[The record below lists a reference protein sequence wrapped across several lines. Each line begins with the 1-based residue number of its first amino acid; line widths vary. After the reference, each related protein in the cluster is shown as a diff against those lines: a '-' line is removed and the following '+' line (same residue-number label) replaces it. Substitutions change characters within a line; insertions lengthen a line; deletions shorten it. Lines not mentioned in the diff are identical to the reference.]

1 MKGFKKFYRTGI
13 ESMRSRSI
21 AAALHTLKGPSFWVW
36 LTSAGLHLL
45 VLLQWP
51 HWHASA
57 AATPQMAVPVGAVNL
72 SVHTPQSPKSMAPPV
87 LQNSTHGLG
96 ERSFTQADNLA
107 AQPSALPSPPTT
119 ETSQPAKAKLDPSEA
134 LPQPIAATHDASD
147 VLLAQSPQA
156 FGGGSATAT
165 SAANT
170 LGSYRAP
177 SGARLRYE
185 LQGIAK
191 GFGYSAKAEL
201 LWQPDAGQYDA
212 RLEVSHFLLGSRVQ
226 TSQGQLTAEG
236 LLPRRFGDKVRSE
249 QAAHFQR
256 DKGLITYSAN
266 TPDAE
271 LLAGTQDRLSVFIQ
285 ISGLLAAEPQRWG
298 PGAVMSFNTTGT
310 RDTEVWSF
318 QLSGIEP
325 LKMPIGN
332 LDAIRLVRQEQKPYD
347 QRVELWMAP
356 SMDHLPVRIRITQT
370 SGDQVDL
377 LLRSKE
383 LPNAKP

>member
-1 MKGFKKFYRTGI
+1 MWF
-13 ESMRSRSI
+13 ESI
-21 AAALHTLKGPSFWVW
+21 ASAWRTWPGSSAWVW
-36 LTSAGLHLL
+36 LISAGLHLL
-45 VLLQWP
+45 VLLHWP
-51 HWHASA
+51 TWHATAAPAPRWQVSWGPVTSTATLPNTPDRDAPTGQHDQPSTEKSAATQMATEMPTA
-57 AATPQMAVPVGAVNL
+57 AATMDRPIIGRPSTDDGPATTQIDPAFLSRGPVA
-72 SVHTPQSPKSMAPPV
+72 SPR
-87 LQNSTHGLG
+87 
-96 ERSFTQADNLA
+96 E
-107 AQPSALPSPPTT
+107 
-119 ETSQPAKAKLDPSEA
+119 
-134 LPQPIAATHDASD
+134 
-147 VLLAQSPQA
+147 VLLAQAPLAPSGLPA
-156 FGGGSATAT
+156 SATPSL
-165 SAANT
+165 SAM
-170 LGSYRAP
+170 GSYRAP
-177 SGARLRYE
+177 SGARLRYD

-201 LWQPDAGQYDA
+201 LWQPDASQYDA

-266 TPDAE
+266 TPDAA

-285 ISGLLAAEPQRWG
+285 ISGLLGAEPLRWG
-298 PGAVMSFNTTGT
+298 PGAVMSFNTTGA

-318 QLSGIEP
+318 QLSGIEQ
-325 LKMPIGN
+325 LKLPFGT
-332 LDAIRLVRQEQKPYD
+332 LDAVRLVRQEQKQYD

-356 SMDHLPVRIRITQT
+356 SLEHLPVRIRITQT

-383 LPNAKP
+383 LANASP